1 MRADGLAVVLAG
13 AALFAVLNLT
23 AAVLIRRR
31 ILKRYGADSPE
42 YRMRVQQDR
51 LVVRFWLLAAPLLAV
66 LALIQ
71 YGC

>member
-1 MRADGLAVVLAG
+1 VRPDGLAVVLAG
-13 AALFAVLNLT
+13 AALFAVLNLA

-31 ILKRYGADSPE
+31 IRQRYGTDSPE

-51 LVVRFWLLAAPLLAV
+51 LVVRFWLVAAPLLAA
-66 LALIQ
+66 LAFFQ